1 MRVYRYEVYVTEI
14 DAAIIIVTYNH
25 VEYIA
30 DCLRSIAALDP
41 APSEIVVVDNAS
53 RDGTA
58 ARIKAEF
65 PAIRLIEA
73 GANLGFSGGCNLG
86 VRTTSAATV
95 VLANP
100 DLIVEPGWL
109 AQLCAPLERWPE
121 IGIVGCKLRYR
132 DGRTL
137 QHAGGLLR
145 LPLALGHHRGVGE
158 PDRGQYNA
166 LEVVDYVTGAA
177 LACPRKIWEQLGGLD
192 EQFFPAYYEEVDFCT
207 RARQAG
213 YRIIYTPHAVAT
225 HIEGSSVGHGSA
237 RYLRLFHFNRLR
249 YLFKHYNNTWLMRS
263 WLPAE
268 LAHIRAV
275 ASNHEIE
282 ALQTV
287 YLAFQSAFCR
297 HENRPVV
304 SDLDVFPDATADGGE
319 TELQWVER
327 QLQAKATV
335 SLAPLTSRWPLV
347 ALLRNG
353 LLRLATADYLQP
365 LVQAQND
372 ANQAMAEAVRAL
384 ARQRRAADAA
394 ILLQGLMLAKIHY
407 QE

>member
-1 MRVYRYEVYVTEI
+1 VTEI

-25 VEYIA
+25 IDYIA

-41 APSEIVVVDNAS
+41 APREIVVVDNAS

-58 ARIKAEF
+58 ALIKAEF

-73 GANLGFSGGCNLG
+73 GANLGFSGGCTLG
-86 VRTTSAATV
+86 ARTTTAATI

-100 DLIVEPGWL
+100 DLMVQPDWL
-109 AQLCAPLERWPE
+109 AQLCAPLGRWPS

-158 PDRGQYNA
+158 DDLGQYNA

-177 LACPRKIWEQLGGLD
+177 LACPRAIWEELGGLD

-213 YRIIYTPHAVAT
+213 YQIMYTPQAVAT

-249 YLFKHYNNTWLMRS
+249 YLFKHFNNIWLMRT

-275 ASNHEIE
+275 ASNNEIE

-287 YLAFQSAFCR
+287 YLAFQSAFCN
-297 HENRPVV
+297 HESRPVI

-327 QLQAKATV
+327 QLLAKATV
-335 SLAPLTSRWPLV
+335 GLAPLRSRWPLV

-353 LLRLATADYLQP
+353 LLRLATADYIQP
-365 LVQAQND
+365 MLQAQND
-372 ANQAMAEAVRAL
+372 TNQAMLEAVQAL

-394 ILLQGLMLAKIHY
+394 VLLQGMMLAKINN
-407 QE
+407 QD

>member
-1 MRVYRYEVYVTEI
+1 MTEI

-25 VEYIA
+25 ADYIA
-30 DCLRSIAALDP
+30 DCLRSMTALDP
-41 APSEIVVVDNAS
+41 APGEVVVVDNAS

-58 ARIKAEF
+58 ALIRAEF
-65 PAIRLIEA
+65 PDIRLIEA
-73 GANLGFSGGCNLG
+73 GANLGFAGGCNLG
-86 VRTTSAATV
+86 VRTTGAAAI

-100 DLIVEPGWL
+100 DLVVPPDWL
-109 AQLCAPLERWPE
+109 AHLCAPLERWP
-121 IGIVGCKLRYR
+121 GLGVVGCKLRYR

-137 QHAGGLLR
+137 QHAGGLVR

-158 PDRGQYNA
+158 EDRGQYNA
-166 LEVVDYVTGAA
+166 LEVVEYVTGAA
-177 LACPRKIWEQLGGLD
+177 LACPRAVWDELGGLD

-213 YRIIYTPHAVAT
+213 YRVIYAPQAVAT
-225 HIEGSSVGHGSA
+225 HIEGTSVGQGSA

-275 ASNHEIE
+275 ANDHEIE

-287 YLAFQSAFCR
+287 YLAFQSAFCN
-297 HENRPVV
+297 HENRPVI

-327 QLQAKATV
+327 QLVAKATV
-335 SLAPLTSRWPLV
+335 SLAPLRSRWPGV
-347 ALLRNG
+347 AFVRNA
-353 LLRLATADYLQP
+353 LLRLAATDYIQP
-365 LVQAQND
+365 FVQAQND
-372 ANQAMAEAVRAL
+372 ANQAVAEAVQAL
-384 ARQRRAADAA
+384 VRQRRAADAA
-394 ILLQGLMLAKIHY
+394 ILLQGMLLAKINA
-407 QE
+407 QS

>member
-1 MRVYRYEVYVTEI
+1 MTEI
-14 DAAIIIVTYNH
+14 DAAIVIVTYNH
-25 VEYIA
+25 AAYIA

-41 APSEIVVVDNAS
+41 APREIVVVDNAS

-58 ARIKAEF
+58 ALIKAQF
-65 PAIRLIEA
+65 PDIRLIEA

-95 VLANP
+95 VLTNP
-100 DLIVEPGWL
+100 DLIAQPDWL
-109 AQLCAPLERWPE
+109 AQLCAPLERWPD
-121 IGIVGCKLRYR
+121 IGIVGCKLLYR
-132 DGRTL
+132 DGTTF
-137 QHAGGLLR
+137 QHAGGLLH

-158 PDRGQYNA
+158 TDRGQYDA

-177 LACPRKIWEQLGGLD
+177 LACPRKLWEELGGLD

-207 RARQAG
+207 RTRQAG
-213 YRIIYTPHAVAT
+213 YRIVYTPQAVAT

-249 YLFKHYNNTWLMRS
+249 YLFKHFNNTWLMRT

-275 ASNHEIE
+275 ANNHEIE
-282 ALQTV
+282 ALQMV
-287 YLAFQSAFCR
+287 YLAFQSAFCS
-297 HENRPVV
+297 HESRPVI

-327 QLQAKATV
+327 QLLAKASV
-335 SLAPLTSRWPLV
+335 VAKPLHSRWPLV
-347 ALLRNG
+347 AFLRNT
-353 LLRLATADYLQP
+353 LLRLATADYIQP

-372 ANQAMAEAVRAL
+372 ANQAMAEAVQAL

-394 ILLQGLMLAKIHY
+394 VLLQGMILAKINN
-407 QE
+407 QD